1 MATGIIVDMADLMVI
16 EAFVLL
22 MWFGSPMEL
31 KEYTVRDGLGD
42 CLKAKR
48 TIERTL
54 RGGKSSEYTGSV
66 RLGCKEF
73 KVEVSNDGLYII
85 RKFIDADPKLLNP

>member
-1 MATGIIVDMADLMVI
+1 MVI
-16 EAFVLL
+16 EAFILL
-22 MWFGSPMEL
+22 MWFGNPMEL

-66 RLGCKEF
+66 RLGCKEL
-73 KVEVSNDGLYII
+73 KVEVSDDGLYII
-85 RKFIDADPKLLNP
+85 RNFIDADPKELNP

>member
-1 MATGIIVDMADLMVI
+1 MIID
-16 EAFVLL
+16 AFILL
-22 MWFGSPMEL
+22 MWFGNPMQL

-54 RGGKSSEYTGSV
+54 RGGKSETYTGSV
-66 RLGCKEF
+66 QLGCKQL
-73 KVEVSNDGLYII
+73 KVEVSDDGLYII
-85 RKFIDADPKLLNP
+85 RNFVDADPNELNP

>member
-1 MATGIIVDMADLMVI
+1 MVI
-16 EAFVLL
+16 EAFILL
-22 MWFGSPMEL
+22 MWFGDPMQL

-66 RLGCKEF
+66 RLGCKELT
-73 KVEVSNDGLYII
+73 VRVSDDGLYIV
-85 RKFIDADPKLLNP
+85 KEFIDVDPKDLHFHHH

>member
-1 MATGIIVDMADLMVI
+1 MVI
-16 EAFVLL
+16 EAFILL
-22 MWFGSPMEL
+22 MWFGNPMEL

-66 RLGCKEF
+66 RLGCKEL
-73 KVEVSNDGLYII
+73 KVEVSDDGLYII
-85 RKFIDADPKLLNP
+85 RNFIDADPKDLNPQDK

>member
-1 MATGIIVDMADLMVI
+1 MVI
-16 EAFVLL
+16 EAFILL
-22 MWFGSPMEL
+22 MWCGNPMEL

-66 RLGCKEF
+66 RLGCKEL
-73 KVEVSNDGLYII
+73 KVEVSDDGLYII
-85 RKFIDADPKLLNP
+85 KNFIDADPKELNP

>member
-1 MATGIIVDMADLMVI
+1 MVI

-22 MWFGSPMEL
+22 MWFGNPMQL

-54 RGGKSSEYTGSV
+54 RGGKSDTYTGSV
-66 RLGCKEF
+66 RLGCKNL
-73 KVEVSNDGLYII
+73 KVEVSDDGLYII
-85 RKFIDADPKLLNP
+85 RNFIDVDPKQLNP

>member
-1 MATGIIVDMADLMVI
+1 MII
-16 EAFVLL
+16 EAFILL

-31 KEYTVRDGLGD
+31 KEYTVRDGLSD

-54 RGGKSSEYTGSV
+54 RSGRSNEYSGSV
-66 RLGCKEF
+66 RLGCKEL
-73 KVEVSNDGLYII
+73 KVAVSNDGLYII
-85 RKFIDADPKLLNP
+85 KKFVDVDPKTLKPF

>member
-1 MATGIIVDMADLMVI
+1 METIADMEDLMVI

-22 MWFGSPMEL
+22 MWFGNPMEL

-48 TIERTL
+48 TIERAL
-54 RGGKSSEYTGSV
+54 RGGKSSSYTGSV

-73 KVEVSNDGLYII
+73 KVEVSDDGLYII
-85 RKFIDADPKLLNP
+85 RKFIDADPKQLNP

>member
-1 MATGIIVDMADLMVI
+1 MDMEIIVVMEDLMVI
-16 EAFVLL
+16 EAFILL
-22 MWFGSPMEL
+22 MWFGNPMEL

-54 RGGKSSEYTGSV
+54 RV
-66 RLGCKEF
+66 
-73 KVEVSNDGLYII
+73 VSLANIQVLFDWVV
-85 RKFIDADPKLLNP
+85 KN